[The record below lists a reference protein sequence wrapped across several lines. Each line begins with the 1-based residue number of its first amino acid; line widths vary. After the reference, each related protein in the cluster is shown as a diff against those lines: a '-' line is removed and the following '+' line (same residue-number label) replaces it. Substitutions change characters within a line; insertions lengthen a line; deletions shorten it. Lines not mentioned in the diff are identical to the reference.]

1 MRKTDMTQNTAGKT
15 VSASDVEKYGYCP
28 LSWWLSEQ
36 DAKENG
42 TELKKGSE
50 DHARIGDDVE
60 NIKVKEKVGHES
72 ERNVFWFSLIAIVM
86 GINAVAIVYSVYA
99 PSNQGNAIMVLLSVI
114 AVLWTVVAV
123 LFFYNGIKSERA
135 TKQRDGMASTRGGT
149 VEDEKAVAQSPSPI
163 DWRQVS
169 REARGTTL
177 LFFVI
182 SGILALNGAAIMFS
196 LELFQ
201 SQILGWIFVILAL
214 LWLIGCFFFY
224 YISLK
229 REFRA
234 KDLEGIDISDAHKPS
249 FTDSEISV
257 ILFALVAT
265 LLAANSLTI
274 YQNPDT
280 NIGRIFLV
288 LSVLWLYG
296 GFVFLYMALRAN
308 LKLKLLIDDQMKR
321 VKSKTSAPGQ
331 PYGPSMDYTLE
342 DGEIEYE
349 RGVIWFAAVAM
360 ILALNAIVMN
370 FSQNIEDWA
379 GTVIAHMFVIV
390 ALIWLIGASF
400 FMFLVLRFSR
410 LTSMLKRRH
419 GIGKGSIEYVDTH
432 DESTQVLFS
441 ESYGLRGRPDYVIK
455 RGNYM
460 IPVEVKT
467 GRVPRGPL
475 FSHILQLAA
484 YCLLLEEKH
493 ELAPPYGIIR
503 YSNVQ
508 HEIDYTEDLKN
519 ILTSKLK
526 DMKNIIRTGEA
537 HRNHK
542 RPNKCKGCSR
552 REGCPEKLV

>member
-1 MRKTDMTQNTAGKT
+1 MTQNAAGT
-15 VSASDVEKYGYCP
+15 TISASDVEKYGYCP

-36 DAKENG
+36 DAKEDG
-42 TELKKGSE
+42 SGLKKGSE
-50 DHARIGDDVE
+50 HHAKIGDDVE
-60 NIKVKEKVGHES
+60 NIKEKEKVSHES
-72 ERNVFWFSLIAIVM
+72 ERSVLWFSLIAIVI
-86 GINAVAIVYSVYA
+86 GINAVAIIYSVYA

-114 AVLWTVVAV
+114 AVLWAVVAV
-123 LFFYNGIKSERA
+123 LFFYIGIKGERT
-135 TKQRDGMASTRGGT
+135 TKQKEGKASTRGGT
-149 VEDEKAVAQSPSPI
+149 LEDEKAVAQSPSHI

-169 REARGTTL
+169 SEARWTTI
-177 LFFVI
+177 LFFII
-182 SGILALNGAAIMFS
+182 SGILALNGVIITFS
-196 LELFQ
+196 LELFY
-201 SQILGWIFVILAL
+201 SQVLSWIFVILAL
-214 LWLIGCFFFY
+214 LWLIGCSFFY
-224 YISLK
+224 YISLR

-234 KDLEGIDISDAHKPS
+234 KEIEAIDISDAHKPS

-257 ILFALVAT
+257 VLFALVAT
-265 LLAANSLTI
+265 LLASNSLTI

-308 LKLKLLIDDQMKR
+308 LKLKLLIDNQLR
-321 VKSKTSAPGQ
+321 RIRAIVSKSELPIASNLE
-331 PYGPSMDYTLE
+331 YTLE
-342 DGEIEYE
+342 EGVIEYE

-370 FSQNIEDWA
+370 FSQSIEDWA
-379 GTVIAHMFVIV
+379 GTIIAHIFVIV

-400 FMFLVLRFSR
+400 FMYLVLRYSR
-410 LTSMLKRRH
+410 LTRLLKRRH
-419 GIGKGSIEYVDTH
+419 GIGEGSIEYVDTH
-432 DESTQVLFS
+432 DDVSQVLFS
-441 ESYGLRGRPDYVIK
+441 ERYGLRGRPDYVIR

-484 YCLLLEEKH
+484 YCLLIEEKH
-493 ELAPPYGIIR
+493 NLAPPYGIIR

-526 DMKNIIRTGEA
+526 DMKNIIKTGVA